1 MEWIVGISTAVF
13 LSLVGYWLTK
23 QQRKAEKREEQV
35 QAVAAFRFE
44 LQSNLGWI
52 DSMQESRNYLRDEA
66 WVTLKN
72 NGFVSYLPAPIPMR
86 VIAVYDKTH
95 RLNGQIRPLREDA
108 QNFNPEKASQDGA
121 ALRAD
126 IVELIT
132 VLDTRF
138 PRIGSNF
145 GA

>member
-1 MEWIVGISTAVF
+1 MEWVVGISTAVF
-13 LSLVGYWLTK
+13 LSLVGYWLTR
-23 QQRKAEKREEQV
+23 QQRRAEKREEQV

-52 DSMQESRNYLRDEA
+52 DSIQESRNYLRDEA

-72 NGFVSYLPAPIPMR
+72 NGFVSYLPAPIPMK

-95 RLNGQIRPLREDA
+95 RLNGQIRLLREEAESFD
-108 QNFNPEKASQDGA
+108 PEKASRDGA

-126 IVELIT
+126 IVELVT
-132 VLDTRF
+132 VLDAKF
-138 PRIGSNF
+138 PRIGRNF
-145 GA
+145 GT